1 MARQLVEEIDK
12 RTYDPNI
19 YYTSADPHTRSFRGK
34 KQKNS
39 SNSSTFRSVKRVNYS
54 LADLEA
60 KLYMSQDNAK
70 SQQDNHIAKGAT
82 KYVRDRFSQQQIMQ
96 SKRRFMELNTENL
109 GDLSE
114 IPTLLSSSTG
124 INRDKINS
132 DTTTVSQGS
141 SDSSSRSS
149 RNKFEIPKSIL
160 LSYKSTKPL
169 KPKKK
174 STNRIVALRKVLVS
188 KRPLHTYFDMLSH
201 VDKSVILHN
210 VYNKKYFKV
219 LPLITVCSICGGYD
233 SISSCVK
240 CGDKVCSLK
249 CYNLHNEARCTHS

>member
-12 RTYDPNI
+12 RTYNPNI
-19 YYTSADPHTRSFRGK
+19 YYTSADPHTRSFRNK
-34 KQKNS
+34 VKKNS
-39 SNSSTFRSVKRVNYS
+39 DSSTFRSVKRVNYS

-60 KLYMSQDNAK
+60 KLYT
-70 SQQDNHIAKGAT
+70 QQDNSNSQKDSSISRNAT
-82 KYVRDRFSQQQIMQ
+82 QYVRDRFSQQQIMQ

-109 GDLSE
+109 SDLSE

-124 INRDKINS
+124 IPRDKINS

-160 LSYKSTKPL
+160 LSYKSTKPV

-174 STNRIVALRKVLVS
+174 STNRIVSLRKILAS
-188 KRPLHTYFDMLSH
+188 KRPLHTYLDTLSQ

-210 VYNKKYFKV
+210 IYNKKYFKV

-240 CGDKVCSLK
+240 CGDKICSLK
-249 CYNLHNEARCTHS
+249 CYNLHNEARCIHS